1 MKRRQSPIS
10 INRTE
15 DGSELTFTGSGAT
28 SSQPGPAHNDSTDVS
43 APSSPTSHRG
53 QRGWA
58 NLPSMR
64 ALMIDNGSSSNGS
77 RGMGY
82 YHRKVLRRALQG
94 QLDRVNVLGD
104 DEGYGHSG

>member
-28 SSQPGPAHNDSTDVS
+28 SSQPGPAHNDSADVS
-43 APSSPTSHRG
+43 APSSPTSHGG

-64 ALMIDNGSSSNGS
+64 ELMIDRARLSSGS

-82 YHRKVLRRALQG
+82 YHRKALHRALQG